1 MKIKMIALTLVS
13 ILAIG
18 LLSACGS
25 KPVEEKQPAANEEKN
40 DVNEQESA
48 KQEGAQEEDIDWP
61 TKTVEVVIH
70 AGAGGDTDFNTRTM
84 AKYFEKITGQSMVV
98 TNMTGG
104 GGSVATSYVKD
115 ANPDGYTMLGTHTGP
130 MIVNEVAG
138 LIDYNMDAFEISD
151 LFAVDKGT
159 VLVTSKESGITSVED
174 LVAKAK
180 AAPETIV
187 YGSELGGYS
196 HLQGLMLQDL
206 AGIQF
211 KIVDTGSTSDK
222 IVALLG
228 GRIDLG
234 AISYGS
240 VADYE
245 KTGELVILAQFNK
258 ERNEYLD
265 QIPTLVEQGVD
276 FAMEKPYIAA
286 FPKGTDPR
294 IVAKFDEIVAQ
305 IVQDPDYEADLKKGF
320 NQPVDYYNTEDAIKY
335 LQDTREDFMQYKD
348 LLTK

>member
-1 MKIKMIALTLVS
+1 MKRKFLYFVLLIVLVMG
-13 ILAIG
+13 LAVG
-18 LLSACGS
+18 CTS
-25 KPVEEKQPAANEEKN
+25 KESEKTESSTVEKSVQST
-40 DVNEQESA
+40 DSGA
-48 KQEGAQEEDIDWP
+48 KTGNIDWP
-61 TKTVEVVIH
+61 KKTVQVVIH

-84 AKYFEKITGQSMVV
+84 AKYFKEITGQSMIV

-104 GGSVATSYVKD
+104 GGSVSTSFIKD
-115 ANPDGYTMLGTHTGP
+115 AEPDGYTMICTHTGP
-130 MIVNEVAG
+130 MIVNEISG
-138 LIDYNMDAFEISD
+138 LINYNINSFDIANI
-151 LFAVDKGT
+151 FAVDKGT
-159 VLVTSKESGITSVED
+159 VLVTSAKSGIKSIKD

-180 AAPETIV
+180 AKPRSII

-206 AGIQF
+206 AGIEF

-245 KTGELVILAQFNK
+245 TTGELVILAQFNTK
-258 ERNEYLD
+258 RNKYLN
-265 QIPTLVEQGVD
+265 QIPTFGEAGID

-286 FPKGTDPR
+286 FPKGTDKR
-294 IVAKFDEIVAQ
+294 IVEKFDSIIAQ
-305 IVQDPDYEADLKKGF
+305 IVKNPQYKADLKQGF
-320 NQPVDYYNTEDAIKY
+320 KQPVDYYGHDEALVY
-335 LQDTREDFMQYKD
+335 LNKVREDFMKYKK
-348 LLTK
+348 LLK